1 MRRVAAVTVL
11 VAITLVTATV
21 ASVYAHSI
29 LIESTPMAGAS
40 FRLPG
45 RVALRFNNRIEKPLS
60 HLKLVGPAGA
70 VFWLAIEPGGDA
82 DRLTALA
89 PGIAAGAY
97 TLEWQVLSTDGHV
110 VSGRFSF
117 TVVP

>member
-1 MRRVAAVTVL
+1 VLRVAVVTVL
-11 VAITLVTATV
+11 IAVTLVTVTV
-21 ASVYAHSI
+21 AAAPAHSI
-29 LIESTPMAGAS
+29 LLDSTPMAGAS

-45 RVALRFNNRIEKPLS
+45 RVTLRFNNRIEKPLS
-60 HLKLVGPAGA
+60 QLKLIGPGGA
-70 VFWLAIEPGGDA
+70 VFWLSIDPVGDA

-89 PGIAAGAY
+89 PGMAAGAY